1 MVLCGNLNQLIMS
14 ILVTNKHTLS
24 QIQTEFNE
32 KFSNLKLEFYIGKHG
47 EGEGTADNKKL
58 DSSLTIGELREG
70 DSETEFSI
78 HGNLKTNS
86 FEELWHEAFGF
97 SVQVFR
103 KSGNIWLQTTTTD
116 DWTLSEQQKA
126 AEAYSKTF

>member
-1 MVLCGNLNQLIMS
+1 MS
-14 ILVTNKHTLS
+14 ILVTNKHSLAE
-24 QIQTEFNE
+24 IQAEFNE
-32 KFSNLKLEFYIGKHG
+32 KFGNLKLEFYIGKHD

-58 DSSLTIGELREG
+58 DPSLTIGELREG

-86 FEELWHEAFGF
+86 FEESWQEAFGF

-103 KSGNIWLQTTTTD
+103 KSGNIWLQTTSTD

-126 AEAYSKTF
+126 AEAYSKAF

>member
-1 MVLCGNLNQLIMS
+1 MS
-14 ILVTNKHTLS
+14 ILVTNKHSLAE
-24 QIQTEFNE
+24 IQAEFNE
-32 KFSNLKLEFYIGKHG
+32 KFSNLKLEFYIGQHD

-58 DSSLTIGELREG
+58 DKSLTIGELREG
-70 DSETEFSI
+70 DSQTEFSI

-86 FEELWHEAFGF
+86 FEESWQEAFGF

-126 AEAYSKTF
+126 AEAYSKAF